1 MLLVNIDWWLVDNNW
16 IDILSLN
23 LKARFPDL
31 GWSNYL
37 FLQENEVFG
46 LLYQQKS
53 VCCLKEFPK
62 VFLHWNWWSF
72 YFSSLFWGK
81 GCWYRSQ
88 SDEISQCL
96 VPYDFHETICVKSW
110 IPVQDTLSAYVIGI
124 HFKIN
129 SKISFKSILKCSGPK
144 MVSRG
149 TPVITSF
156 QLFKEQFIVLFRNLL
171 HR

>member
-72 YFSSLFWGK
+72 YFSNLFWGK

-129 SKISFKSILKCSGPK
+129 SKISFKSVVDLKWY
-144 MVSRG
+144 
-149 TPVITSF
+149 
-156 QLFKEQFIVLFRNLL
+156 LEVLLWSPHSNYSKNSLSCFSEICYIDNTV
-171 HR
+171 